1 MIPFRESKLTRIFSG
16 FFMGQGKAVMIA
28 NASPSD
34 YTFDETLHVLKF
46 SALAKKVRLF
56 YVFNIS

>member
-1 MIPFRESKLTRIFSG
+1 
-16 FFMGQGKAVMIA
+16 MGQGKAAMIA

-46 SALAKKVRLF
+46 SAVAKKVNELCILLYFR
-56 YVFNIS
+56 V